1 VSLLFWNNPEFVRHR
16 RAELRT
22 TRAVTVA
29 AIVLVICVLIWLGCW
44 VSRAGEMAALHRQA
58 EQFGQPS
65 AARLAEM
72 HRENMAKVW
81 TLFFGAM
88 LFAQLAILT
97 FWSLLCCAQSI
108 SGERERKTWDFQRAT
123 RLSPQEL
130 LVGKLLGEPVLAYF
144 IVLCCLP
151 ITVLAAL
158 LGHTAWHH
166 VVSGYLLIVLSAIF
180 IGLAG
185 LWVSSLFESRSRGV
199 GLIATFALYLL
210 CGFAG
215 KVSESSHFPGFAGFS
230 PLTGLAAMLDT
241 EAQAQGYAAT
251 IFGSPVSWV
260 EMSTLLYVAFGGWF
274 VLMLL
279 RILKK
284 DFDQIRPLSRWQSVG
299 CAAFLNFTFYALF
312 GVGSDYAM
320 SAHKLATLMV
330 SINGII
336 LFAMGLATI
345 TSYERLK
352 VWWRNRSHKRWS
364 LFAEDSPPWP
374 WLVLS
379 GTVGY
384 LLLVW
389 GLIAWKSVLGFNR
402 DTLAAGL
409 VQFLA
414 VSIYVTRDVL
424 FIQWCRLTHMRAPVL
439 KGLLYVSLYYI
450 AAMILSGVFGV
461 HSETTRSTVLALLTP
476 AGVLESDVVGYHYP
490 AAVFAGMAIQLAV
503 IFLLLIA
510 IAAKARHSAALSAA
524 TSSAD

>member
-22 TRAVTVA
+22 TRAFTFA

-44 VSRAGEMAALHRQA
+44 ITRADDLAAYHRQA
-58 EQFGQPS
+58 AQFGQPS
-65 AARLAEM
+65 AASLAQM

-81 TLFFGAM
+81 ALFFGAM
-88 LFAQLAILT
+88 MFAQLAILT
-97 FWSLLCCAQSI
+97 FWSLLCCAQSV

-123 RLSPQEL
+123 SLNPQEL
-130 LVGKLLGEPVLAYF
+130 LVGKVLGEPVLAYF

-151 ITVLAAL
+151 ITLLAAL
-158 LGHTAWHH
+158 LGRVAGRS
-166 VVSGYLLIVLSAIF
+166 VVSGYLLIVLSALF

-199 GLIATFALYLL
+199 GLIGTFALYLL
-210 CGFAG
+210 FGFAG
-215 KVSESSHFPGFAGFS
+215 KISESSHFPGFAGFS
-230 PLTGLAAMLDT
+230 PLTGLEAMLDNK
-241 EAQAQGYAAT
+241 AQGSGVT
-251 IFGSPVSWV
+251 IFGSPVSWIW
-260 EMSTLLYVAFGGWF
+260 MSTLLYVAFGSWF

-279 RILKK
+279 RILKR

-299 CAAFLNFTFYALF
+299 CAAFLNFVFYALF
-312 GVGSDYAM
+312 SPASDYSM
-320 SAHKLATLMV
+320 SGRKLATLMV
-330 SINGII
+330 SFNGII

-352 VWWRNRSHKRWS
+352 VWWRTRSQTRWS
-364 LFAEDSPPWP
+364 LFAEDGPPWP

-379 GTVGY
+379 STVGY

-389 GLIAWKSVLGFNR
+389 GLLTWKNVLGFDR

-414 VSIYVTRDVL
+414 VLIYVTRDVL
-424 FIQWCRLTHMRAPVL
+424 FIQWSRLTHMRAPVV
-439 KGLLYVSLYYI
+439 KGFLYVSLYYV
-450 AAMILSGVFGV
+450 AAIILASVFGV
-461 HSETTRSTVLALLTP
+461 RSETTRSTVLALLTP
-476 AGVLESDVVGYHYP
+476 AGVLENDVLGYRYS
-490 AAVFAGMAIQLAV
+490 AAVFAGMAIQLAI
-503 IFLLLIA
+503 IFFLLIA